1 MGVEVA
7 THTLAAQ
14 RAGIR
19 WQRWHNLAPKSATT
33 KHSCRIGFSSQSL
46 AAADI
51 SPTTMWDCWLL
62 SYFSEM
68 TIRMNVK
75 MEHFTPGGSS
85 VLKRGNLAPAASSD
99 VVWSVSGYLG
109 AFKAKRRCWN
119 KVKMCVCVCVF
130 VCSQTCYTVRT
141 NSPISLAK
149 RGQFA
154 EWLAL
159 LLQPAHSYWQLA
171 GGILSPSKASQR

>member
-33 KHSCRIGFSSQSL
+33 KHSCRIGFSSPSL

-51 SPTTMWDCWLL
+51 SPTTMRDCWLL

-85 VLKRGNLAPAASSD
+85 VLKRGNPAPEASSD

-119 KVKMCVCVCVF
+119 KVKMCVF
-130 VCSQTCYTVRT
+130 VCSGTCYTVRT
-141 NSPISLAK
+141 NSPISPAK
-149 RGQFA
+149 GGQFA

-159 LLQPAHSYWQLA
+159 LLQPAQRCQQLA
-171 GGILSPSKASQR
+171 GGILSPSKV